1 MKNLSKIVVAS
12 SLLTC
17 AAAQAGGLYLYE
29 TTASDI
35 GLASAGMAA
44 RAQDASVMAAN
55 PAGLANVS
63 GKSFSGNLIGL
74 YGDAQLDTMTGDA
87 GNVIGFVPMASAFY
101 SQQVNDKW
109 TLGIGL
115 YGNYGLGL
123 EYEGLLDNHLDIP
136 TATTQAL
143 TIQPSASYRINDH
156 WSVGAALGIQYGMY
170 EVEAEGTLA
179 SSDMHKKYLDEDQ
192 DTQVNGR
199 VGVLYEATPGTR
211 LGLSYSSETEFEF
224 DNSNSIAPQQLI
236 FSAYHEVNDDLA
248 VMWNVNW
255 QDWSE
260 YTTAL
265 KAADLVDVETQDT
278 YQIALGTQYK
288 LNEKMMWNAGFAFDT
303 SMYESQSNGD
313 ITVPTGKAYR
323 IGTGIDYKLDSENSI
338 GFAFEAVLMES
349 SETET
354 PRLQAGFD
362 EPALYF
368 MSMSYNWKN

>member
-12 SLLTC
+12 SLMTC
-17 AAAQAGGLYLYE
+17 ATAQAGGLYLYE

-170 EVEAEGTLA
+170 EVEGTLA
-179 SSDMHKKYLDEDQ
+179 SSGVHKKYLDEDQ
-192 DTQVNGR
+192 NTQVNGR
-199 VGVLYEATPGTR
+199 VGVLYEATSGTR

-288 LNEKMMWNAGFAFDT
+288 LNEKMMWNTGFAFDT

>member
-260 YTTAL
+260 YTTTL

-338 GFAFEAVLMES
+338 GFAFEAILMES
-349 SETET
+349 SET
-354 PRLQAGFD
+354 PRFQAGFD

>member
-1 MKNLSKIVVAS
+1 
-12 SLLTC
+12 
-17 AAAQAGGLYLYE
+17 
-29 TTASDI
+29 
-35 GLASAGMAA
+35 
-44 RAQDASVMAAN
+44 
-55 PAGLANVS
+55 
-63 GKSFSGNLIGL
+63 
-74 YGDAQLDTMTGDA
+74 
-87 GNVIGFVPMASAFY
+87 
-101 SQQVNDKW
+101 
-109 TLGIGL
+109 
-115 YGNYGLGL
+115 
-123 EYEGLLDNHLDIP
+123 
-136 TATTQAL
+136 
-143 TIQPSASYRINDH
+143 QPSASYRINDH

-170 EVEAEGTLA
+170 EVETKGALNFN
-179 SSDMHKKYLDEDQ
+179 DEDQ

-224 DNSNSIAPQQLI
+224 DKSNSIAPQQLI
-236 FSAYHEVNDDLA
+236 FSTYHEVNDDLA

-260 YTTAL
+260 YTTTL
-265 KAADLVDVETQDT
+265 NVETQDT

-349 SETET
+349 SET

>member
-123 EYEGLLDNHLDIP
+123 EYEGLLGDHLDIP

-236 FSAYHEVNDDLA
+236 FSAYHELNDDLA

>member
-136 TATTQAL
+136 TATTQAM

-170 EVEAEGTLA
+170 EVEAEGSLA

-192 DTQVNGR
+192 NTQVNGR
-199 VGVLYEATPGTR
+199 VGVLYEATSGTR

-313 ITVPTGKAYR
+313 ISVPTGKAYR

-338 GFAFEAVLMES
+338 GFAFEAILMES
-349 SETET
+349 SET

>member
-17 AAAQAGGLYLYE
+17 ASAQAGGLYLYE

-74 YGDAQLDTMTGDA
+74 YGDAQLDKMTGDA

>member
-1 MKNLSKIVVAS
+1 MKNLSKVVVAS

-44 RAQDASVMAAN
+44 RAQDASVLAAN

-63 GKSFSGNLIGL
+63 GKSFSGNLISL

-123 EYEGLLDNHLDIP
+123 EYEGLINNQLDI

-143 TIQPSASYRINDH
+143 TIQPSASYRINEK
-156 WSVGAALGIQYGMY
+156 WSLGAALGIQYGMY
-170 EVEAEGTLA
+170 EVETKGILNIR
-179 SSDMHKKYLDEDQ
+179 DEDQ
-192 DTQVNGR
+192 DTQFNSR
-199 VGVLYEATPGTR
+199 VGVLYEATRGTR

-224 DNSNSIAPQQLI
+224 DSGNSIAPQQLI

-248 VMWNVNW
+248 VMWNANW

-260 YTTAL
+260 YTTTL
-265 KAADLVDVETQDT
+265 NVETKDT
-278 YQIALGTQYK
+278 YQVAFGTQYQ

-323 IGTGIDYKLDSENSI
+323 IGTGIDYKLDSENSV

-349 SETET
+349 SETSS
-354 PRLQAGFD
+354 LQVEFN

-368 MSMSYNWKN
+368 VSMSYNWKN

>member
-170 EVEAEGTLA
+170 EVEGTLA
-179 SSDMHKKYLDEDQ
+179 SSGVHKKYLDEDQ
-192 DTQVNGR
+192 NTQVNGR
-199 VGVLYEATPGTR
+199 VGVLYEATSGTR

-260 YTTAL
+260 YTTVL

-288 LNEKMMWNAGFAFDT
+288 LNEKMVWNAGFAFDT

>member
-136 TATTQAL
+136 TATTQAM

-170 EVEAEGTLA
+170 EVEAEGSLA

-192 DTQVNGR
+192 NTQVNGR
-199 VGVLYEATPGTR
+199 VGVLYEATSGTR

-338 GFAFEAVLMES
+338 GFAFEAILMES
-349 SETET
+349 SET

>member
-123 EYEGLLDNHLDIP
+123 EYEGLLNNHLDIP

-170 EVEAEGTLA
+170 EVETEGVA
-179 SSDMHKKYLDEDQ
+179 NVNVEDQ

-224 DNSNSIAPQQLI
+224 DKSNSIAPQQLI

-260 YTTAL
+260 YTTTL
-265 KAADLVDVETQDT
+265 NVETQDT

-303 SMYESQSNGD
+303 SMYENQSNGD
-313 ITVPTGKAYR
+313 ITVPTGKAYL

-338 GFAFEAVLMES
+338 GFAFEAILMES
-349 SETET
+349 SET
-354 PRLQAGFD
+354 PRFQAGFD
-362 EPALYF
+362 EPSLYF

>member
-123 EYEGLLDNHLDIP
+123 EYEGLLNNHLDIP

-170 EVEAEGTLA
+170 EVETKGALNFN
-179 SSDMHKKYLDEDQ
+179 DEDQ
-192 DTQVNGR
+192 DTQLNGR

-236 FSAYHEVNDDLA
+236 F
-248 VMWNVNW
+248 
-255 QDWSE
+255 
-260 YTTAL
+260 
-265 KAADLVDVETQDT
+265 
-278 YQIALGTQYK
+278 
-288 LNEKMMWNAGFAFDT
+288 
-303 SMYESQSNGD
+303 
-313 ITVPTGKAYR
+313 
-323 IGTGIDYKLDSENSI
+323 
-338 GFAFEAVLMES
+338 
-349 SETET
+349 
-354 PRLQAGFD
+354 
-362 EPALYF
+362 
-368 MSMSYNWKN
+368 

>member
-123 EYEGLLDNHLDIP
+123 EYEGLLGDHLDIP

-170 EVEAEGTLA
+170 EVETKGALNFN
-179 SSDMHKKYLDEDQ
+179 DEDQ
-192 DTQVNGR
+192 DTQLNGR

-224 DNSNSIAPQQLI
+224 DKSNSIAPQQLI

-248 VMWNVNW
+248 VMLNVNW

-260 YTTAL
+260 YTTTL
-265 KAADLVDVETQDT
+265 GVETQDT
-278 YQIALGTQYK
+278 YQIALGNQYK

-303 SMYESQSNGD
+303 SMYESHQTVTLPFLLARRTALVQAL
-313 ITVPTGKAYR
+313 ITNWIQKTQLV
-323 IGTGIDYKLDSENSI
+323 S
-338 GFAFEAVLMES
+338 
-349 SETET
+349 
-354 PRLQAGFD
+354 RLKR
-362 EPALYF
+362 
-368 MSMSYNWKN
+368 S

>member
-338 GFAFEAVLMES
+338 GFAFEAILMES
-349 SETET
+349 SET

>member
-170 EVEAEGTLA
+170 EVEAEGMLA

-260 YTTAL
+260 YTTTL

>member
-12 SLLTC
+12 SLLTF

-123 EYEGLLDNHLDIP
+123 EYEGLLNNHLDIP

-170 EVEAEGTLA
+170 EVETKGVLNFN
-179 SSDMHKKYLDEDQ
+179 DEDQ

-260 YTTAL
+260 YTTTL

>member
-136 TATTQAL
+136 TATIQAL

-170 EVEAEGTLA
+170 EVETKGALNFN
-179 SSDMHKKYLDEDQ
+179 DEDQ
-192 DTQVNGR
+192 DTQLNGR

-248 VMWNVNW
+248 V
-255 QDWSE
+255 
-260 YTTAL
+260 
-265 KAADLVDVETQDT
+265 
-278 YQIALGTQYK
+278 
-288 LNEKMMWNAGFAFDT
+288 MWNAGFAFDT

-349 SETET
+349 SKT

>member
-288 LNEKMMWNAGFAFDT
+288 LNEKMVWNAGFAFDT

>member
-136 TATTQAL
+136 TATTQAM
-143 TIQPSASYRINDH
+143 TIQPSASYRINEH

-260 YTTAL
+260 YTTTL

-349 SETET
+349 SET

>member
-170 EVEAEGTLA
+170 EVETKGALNFN
-179 SSDMHKKYLDEDQ
+179 DEDQ

-224 DNSNSIAPQQLI
+224 DKSNSIAPQQLI

-260 YTTAL
+260 YTTTL

>member
-170 EVEAEGTLA
+170 EVEAEGSLA

-192 DTQVNGR
+192 NTQVNGR
-199 VGVLYEATPGTR
+199 VGVLYEATSGTR

-338 GFAFEAVLMES
+338 GFAFEAILMES
-349 SETET
+349 SET

>member
-55 PAGLANVS
+55 PAGLANIS

-123 EYEGLLDNHLDIP
+123 EYEGLLNNHLDIP

-170 EVEAEGTLA
+170 EVETKGALNFN
-179 SSDMHKKYLDEDQ
+179 DEDQ

-224 DNSNSIAPQQLI
+224 DNSNSIAPQ
-236 FSAYHEVNDDLA
+236 
-248 VMWNVNW
+248 
-255 QDWSE
+255 
-260 YTTAL
+260 
-265 KAADLVDVETQDT
+265 
-278 YQIALGTQYK
+278 
-288 LNEKMMWNAGFAFDT
+288 
-303 SMYESQSNGD
+303 
-313 ITVPTGKAYR
+313 
-323 IGTGIDYKLDSENSI
+323 
-338 GFAFEAVLMES
+338 
-349 SETET
+349 
-354 PRLQAGFD
+354 
-362 EPALYF
+362 
-368 MSMSYNWKN
+368 

>member
-143 TIQPSASYRINDH
+143 TIQPSASYRVNDH

-170 EVEAEGTLA
+170 EVETKGALNFN
-179 SSDMHKKYLDEDQ
+179 DEDQ

-224 DNSNSIAPQQLI
+224 DKSNSIAPQQLI

-260 YTTAL
+260 YTTTL

-349 SETET
+349 SET

>member
-101 SQQVNDKW
+101 SQQENYKW

-143 TIQPSASYRINDH
+143 TIQPSASYRINEH

-179 SSDMHKKYLDEDQ
+179 SSGMHKKYLDEDQ

-260 YTTAL
+260 YTTTL
-265 KAADLVDVETQDT
+265 NVETQDT

-323 IGTGIDYKLDSENSI
+323 IGTGIDYTLDSENSI

-354 PRLQAGFD
+354 PLLQAGFD